1 MKKLVFLLGVLLSLG
16 MFCACS
22 SDDEDVIPQSEEIKE
37 SEADSMSGKIRIN
50 CSLLNDS
57 GEEVSSFNYGD
68 DICFELRVVNNSEK
82 VLFFF
87 DDIVFIGGALFRVYS
102 AEGKDMGTPWTSI
115 GKEYIAVGIEPNT
128 TSRLICKWIAPI
140 SDRPLEKNKENSPLP
155 KGDYYTSFKIKY
167 TNLENIAQDV
177 FLEKEFR
184 IAFTVL

>member
-1 MKKLVFLLGVLLSLG
+1 MRKIVFLFGVLLSLG

-22 SDDEDVIPQSEEIKE
+22 SDEENVIPQSAETKE
-37 SEADSMSGKIRIN
+37 SEADNTSSKIQID

-82 VLFFF
+82 VLFFS
-87 DDIVFIGGALFRVYS
+87 DDIVFIGGNLFRVYS

-155 KGDYYTSFKIKY
+155 KGDYYTSFKIRY
-167 TNLENIAQDV
+167 PNLENIVKDK